1 MNPASTSTFHSQ
13 QLHNTLPVLW
23 SPNVYR
29 SVVLFEY
36 EKPTPAG
43 ESRNSTFA
51 TAVPQILRHK
61 DMIYVAK
68 N

>member
-1 MNPASTSTFHSQ
+1 VLL
-13 QLHNTLPVLW
+13 LHNTLPVFW

-29 SVVLFEY
+29 SVDLLEY

-51 TAVPQILRHK
+51 TAMQYPKIK
-61 DMIYVAK
+61 KA
-68 N
+68 